1 MSINHCIPDAV
12 DKIIKHVA
20 QQLRA
25 ARLAKGLTQEELA
38 SHLGMATESI
48 SHIERGVTVPGLKT
62 IIAAATALDIT
73 LPDIFAGL
81 AADRTIT
88 VRRADDEAVLCRLA
102 RDLDDRNLALV
113 VKLATAVAQ
122 SAEHHK

>member
-1 MSINHCIPDAV
+1 V

-20 QQLRA
+20 HQLRG

-38 SHLGMATESI
+38 SLLGMATESI

-62 IIAAATALDIT
+62 IMAAATALDVA

-81 AADRTIT
+81 ADS
-88 VRRADDEAVLCRLA
+88 RAMSVQRAENEAVLRRLA
-102 RDLDDRNLALV
+102 RDLDDRKLALV
-113 VKLATAVAQ
+113 VELAGSVER
-122 SAEHHK
+122 S